1 MKIASSDTK
10 LGLQSLINEFYFSES
25 YVIREDNLL
34 DNDRLSEE
42 KLKRI
47 NNMVKVEQIQDR
59 WVFSKR

>member
-34 DNDRLSEE
+34 DNE
-42 KLKRI
+42 KLLDEKLERI
-47 NNMVKVEQIQDR
+47 NHLVKVEKIRDR

>member
-34 DNDRLSEE
+34 DNE
-42 KLKRI
+42 KLSDEKLERI
-47 NNMVKVEQIQDR
+47 NHLVKVEKIRDR